1 MRRYWIVIYL
11 SIGATFG
18 FLLARPPWFA
28 ALAGREWPHS
38 WDEAKP
44 VALALTLATG
54 HGVLRAYLWLPSVA
68 YHVFWSHQLTFD
80 QWLTGGVW

>member
-18 FLLARPPWFA
+18 FLLARPSWLT
-28 ALAGREWPHS
+28 ALAGRDWPHS
-38 WDEAKP
+38 WEEAKP
-44 VALALTLATG
+44 LLIALTLATG
-54 HGVLRAYLWLPSVA
+54 HGVLRAYLWLPSVV
-68 YHVFWSHQLTFD
+68 YHLYWSHQLTFD